1 MPQAVG
7 SQVIVKLEH
16 EDKVGSIIIPD
27 NAQAQ
32 GSGFWGKV
40 IAVGW
45 DCKLEI
51 KEGDR
56 ILFFRNEG
64 YEITEEGDQYLSVE
78 QKHIHG
84 IREDDDKAT

>member
-16 EDKVGSIIIPD
+16 EEKVGSIIIAD
-27 NAQAQ
+27 HLKAQHA
-32 GSGFWGKV
+32 GFWGKV

-64 YEITEEGDQYLSVE
+64 YEITEAGDQYLSVE

-84 IREDDDKAT
+84 ILEKGER